1 MTKYLF
7 SVDGISV
14 VIYPVCEPW
23 GIKTAPIF
31 DGEEGA
37 IKVALLSDSE
47 ADFRIECF
55 DKNNFRPRE
64 PHLVLAALS
73 CFFSRVRGYPDMS
86 LEIAYRD
93 KVTKL
98 ALDKYNG
105 YKFSVNG
112 GKCKN
117 ICAKTVDFLDGVTVR
132 CDILQTPD
140 ICALLLC
147 DDVDHY
153 SIERLRLLYDRLGS
167 SGVKS
172 LAALSDGDKLRIR
185 TVGDIYPYE
194 AVRIALGEL
203 PLRTPDAQLG
213 VSEALVDG
221 APCKFSLSN
230 RGITFYPEIK
240 YIS

>member
-1 MTKYLF
+1 MTKYTF

-14 VIYPVCEPW
+14 VIYPVCEPC
-23 GIKTAPIF
+23 GIKTAPLF

-55 DKNNFRPRE
+55 DKSNFRPRE
-64 PHLVLAALS
+64 AHLPFAALS

-86 LEIAYRD
+86 LEIAYGD
-93 KVTKL
+93 KITKL

-105 YKFSVNG
+105 YKFLVNS

-117 ICAKTVDFLDGVTVR
+117 ICAKTVDLLDGVSVR
-132 CDILQTPD
+132 CDILETPD
-140 ICALLLC
+140 LCALLLC
-147 DDVDHY
+147 DDVEHF
-153 SIERLRLLYDRLGS
+153 SRERLRLLYDRLEP
-167 SGVKS
+167 SGAKS
-172 LAALSDGDKLRIR
+172 LIALSDGDKLRIR

-203 PLRTPDAQLG
+203 PLRTPEAQMG